1 MYGYVQTLLPIPHTP
16 NPCRE
21 MFEAEVTSRKINDT
35 LKRQMP
41 VSVIQ
46 RLQQGSSRIADSHEE
61 VSKDRIC
68 VFSRTRGKG
77 SGKRWFGIK

>member
-1 MYGYVQTLLPIPHTP
+1 
-16 NPCRE
+16 

-68 VFSRTRGKG
+68 VFSGRRVREEGKEG
-77 SGKRWFGIK
+77 LV